1 MQIKNINSFK
11 EFFSLPVQS
20 QEAKFLF
27 GSFFKGSVHFVLIGL
42 AAALLSWFN
51 LSYVTGGNFSQ
62 IIGWQAFFG
71 IAGLFV
77 IMFMRYYWTSRVA
90 SVSRNFVV
98 ALFLINF
105 LANTAIFSMF
115 LTGLTALELSW
126 FTNGSQV
133 SYRAATALPL
143 LFKFVLIIFGT
154 SFIVYAIPATIA
166 FMIRSRKV
174 MASIFKVYSV
184 ATLIAIGLLAIVTI
198 GYIFGFGSKAFG
210 TINVGLNF
218 LMVLVVLM
226 SPMITI
232 FRLRSLLAVLNFND
246 ADLVKNWESF
256 FAFQIMSDLLSI
268 AYYLARFLFY
278 IYSRSR

>member
-1 MQIKNINSFK
+1 
-11 EFFSLPVQS
+11 
-20 QEAKFLF
+20 
-27 GSFFKGSVHFVLIGL
+27 
-42 AAALLSWFN
+42 
-51 LSYVTGGNFSQ
+51 
-62 IIGWQAFFG
+62 
-71 IAGLFV
+71 
-77 IMFMRYYWTSRVA
+77 
-90 SVSRNFVV
+90 
-98 ALFLINF
+98 
-105 LANTAIFSMF
+105 
-115 LTGLTALELSW
+115 
-126 FTNGSQV
+126 
-133 SYRAATALPL
+133 
-143 LFKFVLIIFGT
+143 
-154 SFIVYAIPATIA
+154 
-166 FMIRSRKV
+166 

-184 ATLIAIGLLAIVTI
+184 ATIIAIGLLAIVTI

-268 AYYLARFLFY
+268 AYYIARFLFY